1 MKLASMAYLSLAA
14 GFAYL
19 FHAKYLQFA
28 GCFNELGRCADPSG
42 SGQVYSEAGATWG
55 YVMVVFLGLA
65 LWSGIRQ
72 MAQRPK
78 RF

>member
-19 FHAKYLQFA
+19 FHVKYLQFA